1 MPRYECSRQVEC
13 VVYIDA
19 ENDLDLQRQLGRLY
33 RDADSLVEN
42 ADAISFADNWTAT
55 VDSEESRGILAFTDS
70 ELAFA
75 VENAPEPW
83 VED

>member
-13 VVYIDA
+13 LVVIEAD
-19 ENDLDLQRQLGRLY
+19 NDLDLQRQLGRAY
-33 RDADSLVEN
+33 KDADSLVEN
-42 ADAISFADNWTAT
+42 ADVISFADNWTAT
-55 VDSEESRGILAFTDS
+55 VDSKQSRGLLTFTDAEIS
-70 ELAFA
+70 VA